1 VAGFIGVL
9 DGLGFEYFRGLEV
22 MSTELRSVP
31 VEAATKRVFDAAFE
45 RFHLGP
51 PHASRFGEWTAEQ
64 WTSSAAPPRCS
75 QIR

>member
-1 VAGFIGVL
+1 VAGFIAVL
-9 DGLGFEYFRGLEV
+9 DSLGFECFRGLEV

-51 PHASRFGEWTAEQ
+51 LHASRFGEWTAEQ
-64 WTSSAAPPRCS
+64 WILCGGS
-75 QIR
+75 

>member
-9 DGLGFEYFRGLEV
+9 DSLGFECFRRLEV

-51 PHASRFGEWTAEQ
+51 LHASRFGEWTAEQ
-64 WTSSAAPPRCS
+64 WILRGGS
-75 QIR
+75 